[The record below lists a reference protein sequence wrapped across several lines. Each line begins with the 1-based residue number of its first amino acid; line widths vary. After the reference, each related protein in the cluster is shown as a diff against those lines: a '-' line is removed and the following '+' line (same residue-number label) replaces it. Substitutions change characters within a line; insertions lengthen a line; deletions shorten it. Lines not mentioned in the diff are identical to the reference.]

1 MPLWVFGIGV
11 LIFYSPLA
19 WVRRLEFFAKA
30 FIFAVIM
37 IVLGVTTTSY
47 FARQVIFEQGGEPG
61 LGYEAVNTD

>member
-1 MPLWVFGIGV
+1 M
-11 LIFYSPLA
+11 IFYSPLA

-47 FARQVIFEQGGEPG
+47 FARKVIVEQSGEPG
-61 LGYEAVNTD
+61 LGYEAVNSE